1 MTALGAT
8 DRGTSVDVLRL
19 VSSGPAALLIVLV
32 AVVQQSLAHANADN
46 SWLITVAEQV
56 SRGAIAYSDIQES
69 NPPLAFLV
77 YMPAVLLSRFIG
89 FRPEAWTVVEILA
102 LLAAVMAL
110 SARILRT
117 GGALTAVEAPLWRNA
132 ALFVFLIA
140 PQFGFAEREHFA
152 ALFCLPVVAAAIAR
166 ASGGAVGLGP
176 AIAAGLCASL
186 AVGLKPYF
194 AVGIVTAALALVV
207 VRRAPR
213 LLFAPEFL
221 VGVAG
226 YLAYLGLVALY
237 FPRFYSDMMPLGFEV
252 YAPARLGLAAMLAMP
267 SFLGHALLL
276 AALVYTGQRIGFGAR
291 APVLMA
297 VAAGFLLIFV
307 YQGKGWFNHAYPATV
322 FAMFA
327 TLALWRDR
335 IKADGAAAFA
345 RYCVL
350 PVFVCAPVFAAPV
363 MAMPG
368 AEEYPGL
375 VAAIRTHAPLHPRLA
390 ALAEQLD
397 IGHPAVRLVD
407 GAWVGRRNAIW
418 VNNCVQHILETTK
431 VDPAR
436 RARLEEF
443 ARQDRILFAEDV
455 ASGRPDVILVESAT
469 LRAWAG
475 KQPELAHVLDGFRK
489 AATASE
495 VEVWVRAN

>member
-1 MTALGAT
+1 MTAPAASE
-8 DRGTSVDVLRL
+8 RAAPVDVLRL
-19 VSSGPAALLIVLV
+19 VSSGPAALLIVFV

-46 SWLITVAEQV
+46 SWLITVADQV
-56 SRGAIAYSDIQES
+56 SRGAIAYADIQES

-77 YMPAVLLSRFIG
+77 YMPAVLLSRLVG

-102 LLAAVMAL
+102 LLALVMAL
-110 SARILRT
+110 SARILRA
-117 GGALTAVEAPLWRNA
+117 GGALTDEEAPLWRNA

-152 ALFCLPVVAAAIAR
+152 ALFCLPVVAAAVVR
-166 ASGGAVGLGP
+166 ASGGGVGVGA
-176 AIAAGLCASL
+176 AIAAGLCSSL

-194 AVGIVTAALALVV
+194 AVGIVTAAVALVAM
-207 VRRAPR
+207 RRSPR

-221 VGVAG
+221 VGAAG
-226 YLAYLGLVALY
+226 YLVYLGLVALY

-276 AALVYTGQRIGFGAR
+276 AALVYTGQKIGFGAR

-327 TLALWRDR
+327 ALALWRDR
-335 IKADGAAAFA
+335 IETDGAAAFA
-345 RYCVL
+345 RYCVV

-363 MAMPG
+363 MALPG
-368 AEEYPGL
+368 AEECRANATPTPDSAFRRWTPATWSTKTSLLPSSSDRSTVSPHSRASSCSAGRANSAISKRAAAASGSRPGPSRTPR
-375 VAAIRTHAPLHPRLA
+375 VGEAAITSCSWSSASTMRWM
-390 ALAEQLD
+390 
-397 IGHPAVRLVD
+397 VD
-407 GAWVGRRNAIW
+407 RGNAS
-418 VNNCVQHILETTK
+418 
-431 VDPAR
+431 R
-436 RARLEEF
+436 RANSPS
-443 ARQDRILFAEDV
+443 V
-455 ASGRPDVILVESAT
+455 SP
-469 LRAWAG
+469 AG
-475 KQPELAHVLDGFRK
+475 
-489 AATASE
+489 
-495 VEVWVRAN
+495 